1 MRYPQYKIP
10 IQKINDSLYQ
20 IIAEYPI
27 DRVKDVQ
34 SIKEWLK
41 CDTTF
46 RNNQTGLY
54 MFCRKIE
61 EVEVL
66 NK

>member
-27 DRVKDVQ
+27 DRVKDVHG
-34 SIKEWLK
+34 IKEWLK

-54 MFCRKIE
+54 MF
-61 EVEVL
+61 
-66 NK
+66 

>member
-34 SIKEWLK
+34 GLKDWLG
-41 CDTTF
+41 CDVAF
-46 RNNQTGLY
+46 KSNQNGTY
-54 MFCRKIE
+54 IFCKKIE
-61 EVEVL
+61 EANIVG
-66 NK
+66 